1 MNNCK
6 PYSWGIAT
14 LLLLFFS
21 FAAQATDKQLIAY
34 YPEWGVH
41 LQPYF
46 VKDIVSSGA
55 AERITVLN
63 YSFAIPAPGPDGD
76 VVCTLEDPEAAYQQW
91 YDGTMAVD
99 EVADTMGDPVRGQF
113 NQLRKLKADYPA
125 LKIVVALGG
134 WTGSVWFSDAAADAI
149 SRQAFVASCIDLF
162 LDGNLPLVNGAGG
175 AGSATGI
182 FDGFDIDWEY
192 PITGGDTGTHH
203 SSNDDVNL
211 TALLA
216 EFRSQLLAWEAN
228 HGVEGLLLTMA
239 VPASDFRGDNYQINL
254 DQQHLDWFN
263 LMTYDFHGGW
273 EKKTGHLTNTMTS
286 ADDPSSDAFK
296 LSLDNTVR
304 LYRDVYEVPVNK
316 LVGGATFY
324 GRGWKNVSSSN
335 NGLYQNGQTAPGIY
349 EDGFDYWKDLA
360 LLENQG
366 YTFFW
371 DDKALATWLYSPSNS
386 IFWSL
391 DDPQSLALKKRYSD
405 AYGLAGMMLWEVTG
419 DDSGGSLISALHSG
433 DPGTYLAGTSIGGP
447 AVSITQPAD
456 CAISLEGFNQVINA
470 TAGGSAVQVEFF
482 PVGLDSLGFDNRSP
496 WSWAWFNLPAG
507 EHELVAVA
515 TDSDGNFAMSDPVR
529 LTVYGE
535 NSGLTLWRTGDS
547 FAIGDEVFYEGCIYA
562 AKRIHVGS
570 RVRTPANSRYWQLVT
585 CEDCGGGGGSGNA
598 PTVSLKTSPAD
609 GDSFEAPASI
619 LIEATAEDADGDLD
633 RVDFYSG
640 TTPLST
646 DTVAPYK
653 YTWNNV
659 PAGSY
664 SIRAVAV
671 DDEGNSAEDTA
682 TVTVFTLGGC
692 TLAEWQEDTVYHKND
707 LVQHNTIKWK
717 SKRTSQGVEPGTSPS
732 KWTNLGT
739 CNE

>member
-1 MNNCK
+1 
-6 PYSWGIAT
+6 
-14 LLLLFFS
+14 
-21 FAAQATDKQLIAY
+21 
-34 YPEWGVH
+34 
-41 LQPYF
+41 
-46 VKDIVSSGA
+46 
-55 AERITVLN
+55 
-63 YSFAIPAPGPDGD
+63 
-76 VVCTLEDPEAAYQQW
+76 
-91 YDGTMAVD
+91 
-99 EVADTMGDPVRGQF
+99 
-113 NQLRKLKADYPA
+113 
-125 LKIVVALGG
+125 
-134 WTGSVWFSDAAADAI
+134 
-149 SRQAFVASCIDLF
+149 
-162 LDGNLPLVNGAGG
+162 
-175 AGSATGI
+175 
-182 FDGFDIDWEY
+182 
-192 PITGGDTGTHH
+192 
-203 SSNDDVNL
+203 
-211 TALLA
+211 LLA
-216 EFRSQLLAWEAN
+216 EFRSQLAAWESAN
-228 HGVEGLLLTMA
+228 DAGHLLLTMA

-273 EKKTGHLTNTMTS
+273 EKKTGHLTNAMTS

-335 NGLYQNGQTAPGIY
+335 NGLFQNGQTAPGIY

-360 LLENQG
+360 PLENQG

-371 DDKALATWLYSPSNS
+371 DDKALATWLYSPSDS

-419 DDSGGSLISALHSG
+419 DDSGGSLIRALHSG
-433 DPGTYLAGTSIGGP
+433 DPGTYVEGTLDNGP

-470 TAGGSAVQVEFF
+470 TVDGSAVQVEFS

-507 EHELVAVA
+507 EHELFAVA
-515 TDSDGNFAMSDPVR
+515 TDSDGKSAMSNTVR

-535 NSGLTLWRTGDS
+535 NSGLTLWRTGDF
-547 FAIGDEVFYEGCIYA
+547 FAIGDEVFYEGRIYA
-562 AKRIHVGS
+562 ARRNHVGS

-585 CEDCGGGGGSGNA
+585 CEDCGGGGGSGNP
-598 PTVSLKTSPAD
+598 PTVTLTSPAD
-609 GDSFEAPASI
+609 GDSIVAPAT
-619 LIEATAEDADGDLD
+619 IEITATADDADGDLI
-633 RVDFYSG
+633 RVEFYSG
-640 TTPLST
+640 TTLIFT
-646 DTVAPYK
+646 GTVSPYEFD
-653 YTWNNV
+653 WADV
-659 PAGSY
+659 QAGSY
-664 SIRAVAV
+664 TIRAVAV

-682 TVTVFTLGGC
+682 TVTVFTQGGC
-692 TLAEWQEDTVYHKND
+692 TLAAWQAGTEYHKND